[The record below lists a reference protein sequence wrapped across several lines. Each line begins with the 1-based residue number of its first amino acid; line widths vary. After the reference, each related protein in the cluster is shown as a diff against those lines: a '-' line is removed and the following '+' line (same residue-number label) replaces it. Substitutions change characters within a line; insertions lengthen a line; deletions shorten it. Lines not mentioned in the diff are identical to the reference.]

1 MRKLVLCLI
10 SIAIFSIGCK
20 KNSECPKDDN
30 LVAPLME
37 EQALAAYLNA
47 NGIVATKHA
56 NNMYYQI
63 ITPGTGGHPD
73 LCSSVTVSYT
83 GRVNTSSSTFDDGT
97 NKEFKLG
104 VLISGWKKGIPLIQK
119 GGRIKLF
126 IPPSLGYG
134 TREIKDGSGA
144 VLIPSNSITVF
155 DITLVDFR

>member
-63 ITPGTGGHPD
+63 ITPGTGGSPD
-73 LCSSVTVSYT
+73 LCSSVRVSYT
-83 GRVNTSSSTFDDGT
+83 GRVSNSAVNFDAGT
-97 NKEFKLG
+97 NTDFKLG
-104 VLISGWKKGIPLIQK
+104 VLISGWKKGVPLIQK
-119 GGRIKLF
+119 GGRIKLYL
-126 IPPSLGYG
+126 PPYLAYG
-134 TREIKDGSGA
+134 ANDVKDGNGK
-144 VLIPSNSITVF
+144 VVIPANSILVF
-155 DITLVDFR
+155 DITLVDFQ